1 MSSADQPR
9 DEAAAEADD
18 DADMKAAPGAIAR
31 KGLLLDDPEAV
42 IDVRRGF
49 VDVFATT
56 HGTDGRPGALHH
68 VLRVDEGLPLVGGL
82 ALPDGIES
90 FIAIPGPDSRL
101 RRGLRKDWLARRRDA
116 DLEEVV
122 DTLTD
127 AVWEC
132 AETTSGDGEE
142 RFPTAPIRL
151 EPGEPVRCKAL
162 DAVACDAGMVKLN
175 ILAGRF
181 RMSATDG
188 LELGEGDRIFLTKH
202 SWLIADADGSE
213 LEVVAISDI
222 ERLPR
227 ALTAYTTFQRAHIL
241 SATHRLLRR
250 EQAAPERMR
259 RRVRGVERNIDNGLF
274 EMQRL
279 LHPGSADSTA
289 PAALDRGLIVAA
301 AREVGRRQGIDFVD
315 PGELS
320 GKDSAACVQAI
331 SQASAVRVRSV
342 TLSGRWWE
350 KDSGPLLAFRESD
363 EQPLALYRGRR
374 GKYVAKDPQSGVDT
388 VVDEAFAAGLKAFAH
403 AFYRPFPHEP
413 ITVPGLVVFGLSGQG
428 RDLRGVL
435 LLAVLIGLIS
445 MVMPVATAE
454 IIDWVIPSADAN
466 VMLQLGLVLVAV
478 AVVHCLFNAAQEFLL
493 LRVSVRMEHD
503 IQAAVWDR
511 VLAMPIDFFKEYPV
525 GDLAMR
531 VNAIN
536 MLYGMLSVHTLKGL
550 LDGVFVLMGF
560 GVLFSFSPALAFL
573 GLGMIAGAFVF
584 LALFGMWTMH
594 ALHHVIAPTRRIM
607 GLVFELIQGVAK
619 LRTTAAEARAF
630 GIWSGDFAR
639 FRAIRLTIL
648 KLEAQQKLF
657 FDVYHYVG
665 LLLVFVVMGTLL
677 TSPGGAI
684 SAGKF
689 VGFFAAFSMMYMGV
703 INICHKVIGLYLV
716 VPMYTMAKPILE
728 GLPETGQG
736 RSDPGV
742 LSGGIEVSQVS
753 FSYPDGDAVL
763 DDVSFSIPPGSFT
776 AIVGPSGSGK
786 STLLRLLLGFEASS
800 GGAVL
805 YDDKNLQDL
814 DQNALRRQFGVVL
827 QNSPLVAGDIFSNI
841 VGVSGGNIDD
851 AWAAARL
858 AGLEEDIQALPM
870 GMHTAIAEGTSTLSG
885 GQRQRILIAR
895 SLVGKPRVL
904 FLDEATS
911 ALDNRSQALVSES
924 LLRLKATRVVIAH
937 RLSTIEQADQI
948 IVLDGGEVS
957 QIGTYD
963 ELMEEEDGL
972 FAQLA
977 RRQMLE
983 GDAAEE

>member
-1 MSSADQPR
+1 MSNAEQPE
-9 DEAAAEADD
+9 D
-18 DADMKAAPGAIAR
+18 KVAPPMPAG
-31 KGLLLDDPEAV
+31 KGILLDDPEAV

-56 HGTDGRPGALHH
+56 PGRAGMPGALHH
-68 VLRVDEGLPLVGGL
+68 VLRVEAGLPLTGAVP
-82 ALPDGIES
+82 LPAGIES
-90 FIAIPGPDSRL
+90 FVVIPGPDSRM

-116 DLEEVV
+116 DVEEVV
-122 DTLTD
+122 ELLTD
-127 AVWEC
+127 AVWES
-132 AETTSGDGEE
+132 AEAQSGAGEDA
-142 RFPTAPIRL
+142 FPAAPTRL
-151 EPGEPVRCKAL
+151 EPGKTVQCLAGEAL
-162 DAVACDAGMVKLN
+162 ACDFGMIKVNITAGSFVMPG
-175 ILAGRF
+175 A
-181 RMSATDG
+181 DG
-188 LELGEGDRIFLTKH
+188 LSLEEGDRIFLTKH
-202 SWLIADADGSE
+202 NWLVAVADDAA
-213 LEVVAISDI
+213 LEVVAIADI

-227 ALTAYTTFQRAHIL
+227 ALTAYTTYQRAHIL
-241 SATHRLLRR
+241 AASQRLLAR
-250 EQAAPERMR
+250 ELAAPERMR
-259 RRVRGVERNIDNGLF
+259 RRVRGVVREIDIGLF

-279 LHPGSADSTA
+279 LHPDASDSAA

-301 AREVGRRQGIDFVD
+301 AREVGRRQGITFSDA
-315 PGELS
+315 GELPES
-320 GKDSAACVQAI
+320 DNAACVQALAQI
-331 SQASAVRVRSV
+331 SGVRVRSV

-350 KDSGPLLAFRESD
+350 QDSGPLLAFREQD
-363 EQPLALYRGRR
+363 ELPLALYRGRG
-374 GKYVAKDPQSGVDT
+374 GKYVARDPQSGTET
-388 VVDEAFAAGLKAFAH
+388 VVDEPFAASLKAFAH

-413 ITVPGLVVFGLSGQG
+413 ISVPGLVVFGLSGQG
-428 RDLRGVL
+428 RDIRNVL
-435 LLAVLIGLIS
+435 ILAVLIGMVT

-454 IIDWVIPSADAN
+454 IIDWVIPSADAS

-536 MLYGMLSVHTLKGL
+536 MLYSMLSVHTLKGL

-560 GVLFSFSPALAFL
+560 GVLFSFSPTLAFL
-573 GLGMIAGAFVF
+573 GLGLIVGAIGF
-584 LALFGMWTMH
+584 LILFGKWTMH

-630 GIWSGDFAR
+630 GIWSGNFAR

-648 KLEAQQKLF
+648 RLEAQQKLF
-657 FDVYHYVG
+657 FDIYHYVG
-665 LLLVFVVMGTLL
+665 LLLVFVVMGVLL
-677 TSPGGAI
+677 SNPGGGI

-703 INICHKVIGLYLV
+703 IHICHKIIGLYLV

-728 GLPETGQG
+728 GLPETAQG
-736 RSDPGV
+736 RADPGV
-742 LSGGIEVSQVS
+742 LSGGIELNQVS
-753 FSYPDGDAVL
+753 FTYPDGDPVL
-763 DDVSFSIPPGSFT
+763 DDVSFTIPPGSFT

-786 STLLRLLLGFEASS
+786 STLLRMMLGFEVPNS
-800 GGAVL
+800 GAVL

-814 DQNALRRQFGVVL
+814 DQRALRRQFGVVL
-827 QNSPLVAGDIFSNI
+827 QNSPLIAGDIFSNI

-870 GMHTAIAEGTSTLSG
+870 GMHTAIAEGSSTLSG

-948 IVLDGGEVS
+948 IVLDGGEVV

-963 ELMEEEDGL
+963 ELLEEEDGL

-983 GDAAEE
+983 GDAVEE